1 MPEKGG
7 VWAGS
12 GRSVDNGSMCGI
24 LGLVAGMGSTPRVT
38 GAGVVAMRDAMAHRG
53 PDGSGLLD
61 MGQVV
66 LAHRRLA
73 VVDTS
78 PNGNQ
83 PFVDPLGRG
92 SLVYNG
98 ELYNDHELRTELAGL
113 GWQFR
118 TRSDTETVL
127 AALVQWGAPGV
138 ARLRGMFAIGFC
150 DAVRRTFVLARD
162 PLGIKPLYWWMDAGA
177 TGTQMAFASEVRAL
191 LKHPE
196 ISARPDFTTIFGYVT
211 TIRTTLG
218 RRTLFD
224 GVRTLVPGE
233 VIEFDLR
240 TPNLAA
246 KRSEVGLS
254 AIGGVEGNSTERVR
268 HAIEDSVAR
277 HLRADVP
284 TCSLLSG
291 GLDSS
296 IIATLAAGH
305 DANLATF
312 CAGAKGGGMLAGDD
326 FAHAASMAE
335 RLGTRHVE
343 APVDRAMFVSRW
355 RDMVEKMGLPL
366 STPNEVAINEVA
378 RTLRAQGNVVALS
391 GEGADELFGGY
402 SLPMMTAWECVRDR
416 VADPMTKVIEE
427 SSWVP
432 PSARGAVLRE
442 GAWVEDA
449 YGHLLEQYRGE
460 FARLASEA
468 RESQQSDAMEP
479 YLRLLRRVNLEGLL
493 RRLDS
498 AMMLEGVEG
507 RTPFADR
514 DVAGLAESL
523 TTSCKFTHSADGK
536 HGTKVVLREAFASE
550 LPAEIVTREKA
561 SFPLPF
567 QEWVGDQVDVLRGS
581 ALARDVFSEAAIH
594 AVTTQPQHAWRF
606 AWPMV
611 NVAMW
616 GQVWWG

>member
-1 MPEKGG
+1 MGP
-7 VWAGS
+7 
-12 GRSVDNGSMCGI
+12 SVDNGVMCGI
-24 LGLVAGMGSTPRVT
+24 LGLVAGMGSVPRVSEAAVT
-38 GAGVVAMRDAMAHRG
+38 AMRDAMAHRG
-53 PDGSGLLD
+53 PDGAGLLD
-61 MGQVV
+61 LGQVV

-78 PNGNQ
+78 PNGHQ
-83 PFVDPLGRG
+83 PFADPLGRG

-98 ELYNDHELRTELAGL
+98 ELYNDAELRAELAGL

-127 AALVQWGAPGV
+127 AVLIQWGVAGV
-138 ARLRGMFAIGFC
+138 SRLRGMYALGFC
-150 DAVRRTFVLARD
+150 DGVRRSFVLARD
-162 PLGIKPLYWWMDAGA
+162 PLGIKPLYWWLDSGAGS
-177 TGTQMAFASEVRAL
+177 TQMAFASEVRAL
-191 LKHPE
+191 LKHPD
-196 ISARPDFTTIFGYVT
+196 ISARPDFGTIYGYVT

-224 GVRTLVPGE
+224 GVRTLLPGE
-233 VIEFDLR
+233 VIEFDLQ

-246 KRSEVGLS
+246 KRSEVRWAKGALQS
-254 AIGGVEGNSTERVR
+254 AQPGDHVG
-268 HAIEDSVAR
+268 AALEDSVAR

-296 IIATLAAGH
+296 IIAMLAARH
-305 DANLATF
+305 DPGLSTF
-312 CAGAKGGGMLAGDD
+312 CAGAKGGGAHAGDD
-326 FAHAASMAE
+326 FSHAAMMAAH
-335 RLGTRHVE
+335 LKTRHTE
-343 APVDRAMFVSRW
+343 AVVDRAKFVSRW
-355 RDMVEKMGLPL
+355 GEMVEQTGLPL

-402 SLPMMTAWECVRDR
+402 SLPMVTAWQCVRDR
-416 VADPMTKVIEE
+416 VADPMAKVIEE

-432 PSARGAVLRE
+432 PSARGAVLSD

-449 YGHLLEQYRGE
+449 YQHLLEQYRSD
-460 FARLASEA
+460 FAQMSAEA
-468 RESQQSDAMEP
+468 RQGGQHDEMEP
-479 YLRLLRRVNLEGLL
+479 YLRMLRRVNVEGLL

-514 DVAGLAESL
+514 DVAALAESL
-523 TTSCKFTHSADGK
+523 PMGCKFKYAEDGR
-536 HGTKVVLREAFASE
+536 HGTKVVLREAFAGQ
-550 LPAEIVTREKA
+550 LPESVVAREKA

-567 QEWVGDQVDVLRGS
+567 QEWVGDRVGVLQGS
-581 ALARDVFSEAAIH
+581 ELAREVFSEAAIH
-594 AVTTQPQHAWRF
+594 AVTSQPSQAWRF

-611 NVAMW
+611 NIAMW
-616 GQVWWG
+616 GKQWWG

>member
-1 MPEKGG
+1 
-7 VWAGS
+7 
-12 GRSVDNGSMCGI
+12 MCGI
-24 LGLVAGMGSTPRVT
+24 LGLVAGMGSVPRVSE
-38 GAGVVAMRDAMAHRG
+38 AGVIAMRDAMAHRG
-53 PDGSGLLD
+53 PDGAGLLD
-61 MGQVV
+61 LGQVA

-78 PNGNQ
+78 PNGHQ

-98 ELYNDHELRTELAGL
+98 ELYNDHELRAELAGL

-127 AALVQWGAPGV
+127 AVLIQWGAAGV
-138 ARLRGMFAIGFC
+138 SRLRGMFALGFC
-150 DAVRRTFVLARD
+150 DGVRRSFVLARD
-162 PLGIKPLYWWMDAGA
+162 PLGIKPLYWWLDSGAG
-177 TGTQMAFASEVRAL
+177 GTQMAFASEVRAL
-191 LKHPE
+191 LKHPD
-196 ISARPDFTTIFGYVT
+196 ISARPDFTTIYGYVT

-224 GVRTLVPGE
+224 GIRTLLPGE
-233 VIEFDLR
+233 VIEFDLT

-246 KRSEVGLS
+246 RRSEVGWAVADGLG
-254 AIGGVEGNSTERVR
+254 APRNRVR
-268 HAIEDSVAR
+268 QAIEESVTR

-296 IIATLAAGH
+296 IIAMLAARS
-305 DANLATF
+305 DPNLSTF
-312 CAGAKGGGMLAGDD
+312 CAGAKTGGALAGDD
-326 FAHAASMAE
+326 FSHAAMMAAH
-335 RLGTRHVE
+335 LGTRHAE
-343 APVDRAMFVSRW
+343 ASVDRAMFLSRW
-355 RDMVEKMGLPL
+355 GEMVERTGLPM

-402 SLPMMTAWECVRDR
+402 SLAMVTAWECVRDH
-416 VADPMTKVIEE
+416 VADPMAKVIEE

-432 PSARGAVLRE
+432 PSARSAVLSD

-449 YGHLLEQYRGE
+449 HEHLIEQYRGN
-460 FARLASEA
+460 FAQISSEA
-468 RESQQSDAMEP
+468 LQCGQRDGMEP
-479 YLRLLRRVNLEGLL
+479 YLRMLRRVNLEGLL

-514 DVAGLAESL
+514 DVAALAESL
-523 TTSCKFTHSADGK
+523 AMDCKFRHAADGK
-536 HGTKVVLREAFASE
+536 HGTKVVLREAFEAE
-550 LPAEIVTREKA
+550 LPLEIVSREKA

-567 QEWVGDQVDVLRGS
+567 QEWVGDRVGILPES
-581 ALARDVFSEAAIH
+581 ALAREVFSEAAIH
-594 AVTTQPQHAWRF
+594 AVSTQPAHAWRF
-606 AWPMV
+606 AWPMI
-611 NVAMW
+611 NIAMW
-616 GQVWWG
+616 GKLWWG